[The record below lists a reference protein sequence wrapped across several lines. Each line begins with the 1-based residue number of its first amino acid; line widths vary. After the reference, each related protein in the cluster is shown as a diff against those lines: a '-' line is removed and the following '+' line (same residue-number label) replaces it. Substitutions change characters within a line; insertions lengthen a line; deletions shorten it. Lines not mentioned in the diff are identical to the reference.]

1 MITSLDNKKVK
12 EWTKLHQK
20 KYHTDNYLLLNEEL
34 IKSAYKHNL
43 LDTLIYVDTIPFEFD
58 NAYEVTEEVMNKI
71 SKKDNVK
78 YIGIGKKINNVDS
91 YVSRVLILDELQ
103 DPLNVGRIMEN
114 AFIFGF
120 DNIILSSNTADIYH
134 QKCLEA
140 SKGHI
145 FDININRVND
155 LVSEINKLKQQG
167 FKIYSTGLR
176 KETKELFEVEPIDKM
191 AFVLGNEGSGVEDK
205 IFDISDQ
212 IIKIDM
218 HNIDSLNV
226 AMAASIVM
234 YNFSK

>member
-20 KYHTDNYLLLNEEL
+20 KYHTDTYLLLSEEL
-34 IKSAYKHNL
+34 ILSAYKHNQ
-43 LDTLIYVDTIPFEFD
+43 LDTLIYVDSKPFEFD
-58 NAYEVTEEVMNKI
+58 NAYEVNQEVMNKI
-71 SKKDNVK
+71 SKKDNIK
-78 YIGIGKKINNVDS
+78 YIGIGKTINNS
-91 YVSRVLILDELQ
+91 NKYNSRVLILDELQ
-103 DPLNVGRIMEN
+103 DPLNVGRIIEN
-114 AFIFGF
+114 AFVFGF
-120 DNIILSSNTADIYH
+120 DSIILSKNTADIYH

-140 SKGHI
+140 SKGYI
-145 FDININRVND
+145 YDVNINRVDD
-155 LVSEINKLKQQG
+155 LVSEIKELKKLG
-167 FKIYSTGLR
+167 FKIYATGLR
-176 KETKELFEVEPIDKM
+176 KETKELYDVEKVEKM